1 MDYKEYISKILGDD
15 GVLAKQLPG
24 YKARPGQL
32 KMAGDVADAIQNGH
46 DLVVEAGTGTGKTFA
61 YLLPS
66 IISKKKVLVSTQ
78 TRNLQ
83 DQISE
88 KDLPRLISML
98 GDDMQIKTAA
108 LKGRSGEEGL
118 GLPGDHQLRR
128 RRCGEEQKGGQRGD
142 KRGGVP

>member
-88 KDLPRLISML
+88 KDLPGLSACWATTCRLRP
-98 GDDMQIKTAA
+98 
-108 LKGRSGEEGL
+108 RS
-118 GLPGDHQLRR
+118 
-128 RRCGEEQKGGQRGD
+128 
-142 KRGGVP
+142 